1 MGKINS
7 KICRLSKKRAAYSFY
22 ICTAESNIWN
32 LIYYCMF
39 VHISIT
45 RAVCVCMCPSLV
57 VSPIIYQT

>member
-7 KICRLSKKRAAYSFY
+7 KLADWVRDALAYSFY